1 MANRFIIEVRT
12 KGFTSAHKD
21 LDSLNTQS
29 RAFVKNS
36 NRSRS
41 ATAKLRS
48 SFSALR
54 NNLLLLTFAFGGLI
68 VAINKTVE
76 AYRKQIEAETKL
88 RASLRN
94 VSTASKDGA
103 DKLIAL
109 AAALQEVTTFGDE
122 QIIAGQAMLAT
133 FQLNE
138 DAIAS
143 LTERM
148 LDMAVAQGTGG
159 DGLTT
164 IALQLGKAF
173 TGQVGAL
180 SRSGVLIDK
189 TALKSARAASATKE
203 FAFLVNELDKNFKGL
218 ARELAT
224 TTLGQI
230 DQLENKI
237 SDLNE
242 VMGLVALP
250 TKEATTRLKLFFT
263 EGISRYLVTMQNF
276 FKNLDTGADFLAQ
289 WTIALGV
296 TEAQLIAAAAANKEA
311 DFRPDPEVLAGLQ
324 RAIDLIKEET
334 ETLKLLGEEN
344 EKGNF
349 VWVDANRNVEKFI
362 KSLALE
368 HEMYK
373 KRKDLNLE
381 IRQQQLIMDATVEAG
396 LEKTIK
402 QENDL
407 TALKMKR
414 FKLGSIIQQAELKAG
429 ADLLDNLGK
438 LAGTN
443 KGFAMTAARLAQ
455 ASAIIDTFAGA
466 NKAFAQGGVLGFL
479 TGASVIAAGM
489 ANVKEIQTQIAEMGS
504 AKHGADFVTSGPQM
518 MMVGEGSGPE
528 HVQVTPLVDSN
539 LQGPQGGGVTINISG
554 GVVQDDYVRN
564 TLIPAINK
572 ATGTGAK
579 LNA

>member
-12 KGFTSAHKD
+12 KGFTDAHKD
-21 LDSLNTQS
+21 LNKLNTQS
-29 RAFVKNS
+29 RAFVKNA
-36 NRSRS
+36 NRAGS

-54 NNLLLLTFAFGGLI
+54 NNLLLITFAFGGLI

-76 AYRKQIEAETKL
+76 AYKKQVEAETRL

-94 VSTASKDGA
+94 VATASDDGA
-103 DKLIAL
+103 EKLIAL
-109 AAALQEVTTFGDE
+109 AAALQKVTTFGDE